1 MTGQGIG
8 WQWPPRT
15 VLAAVDFS
23 EASARAVAVAGLIA
37 SVFDAKFRAIHSE
50 RFEPPP
56 YFTVEQIE
64 RLEAER
70 RGAQLAAVRH
80 LEQFVATATAY
91 GVEPMVVDE
100 PPVDAILRAAT
111 HADLVVMGSHRR
123 RRPVRWWLGSVAER
137 VVRASTVPVLVTRG
151 SEQAPI
157 DIFERVVL
165 VGEHTAPRDPAR
177 RCAEGLASTFSGRF
191 TDAGP
196 LVDCAPE
203 VIGQASLVVIATAHQ
218 RPTWGIADAVA
229 SAVGACERPV
239 LFVPVNP

>member
-1 MTGQGIG
+1 MTGQGAP
-8 WQWPPRT
+8 WQWPPRA

-23 EASARAVAVAGLIA
+23 EASSRGVAIAGLIA
-37 SVFDAKFRAIHSE
+37 SAFDAKFLALHSE

-56 YFTVEQIE
+56 YFTLEQIE

-70 RGAQLAAVRH
+70 RGAETAAIRH
-80 LEQFVATATAY
+80 LAQFVAAATAY
-91 GVEPMVVDE
+91 SVEPVVLDQ
-100 PPVDAILRAAT
+100 PPVDAILHAAT

-151 SEQAPI
+151 SEQAAI

-165 VGEHTAPRDPAR
+165 VGEQADPRDRAR
-177 RCAEGLASTFSGRF
+177 RCAEGLATTFAGRF

-196 LVDCAPE
+196 LTDCAPE
-203 VIGQASLVVIATAHQ
+203 VIGQASLVVFATARE
-218 RPTWGIADAVA
+218 RPSWGIADAVA
-229 SAVGACERPV
+229 SALGACERPV
-239 LFVPVNP
+239 LFVPVL